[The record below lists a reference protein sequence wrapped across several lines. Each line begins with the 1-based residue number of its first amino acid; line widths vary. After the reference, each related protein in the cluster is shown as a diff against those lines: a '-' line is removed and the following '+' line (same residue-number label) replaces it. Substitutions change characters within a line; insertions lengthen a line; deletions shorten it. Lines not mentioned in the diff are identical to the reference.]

1 MSSMLARYMTRHSW
15 SRLRAASAA
24 LTDLELE
31 YFGER
36 KIRFEINGIDAD
48 ERMAYVEERLREAG
62 IRPKYVPPAD
72 ELAELVADDFDATIQ
87 LRVASVIDSLVDKE
101 AIVTTVTERLR
112 ERLQLTDAEDFIRE
126 RFEEEPAA
134 SWSDVVEA
142 EHDARASDAREE
154 IEAQVREAVVTTVTE
169 ASEADEDGG

>member
-1 MSSMLARYMTRHSW
+1 LSSMLARYMTRHSW

-48 ERMAYVEERLREAG
+48 ERMAYVEERLREAD
-62 IRPKYVPPAD
+62 IRPKYVPPAN

-101 AIVTTVTERLR
+101 AIVTVTR
-112 ERLQLTDAEDFIRE
+112 
-126 RFEEEPAA
+126 
-134 SWSDVVEA
+134 
-142 EHDARASDAREE
+142 
-154 IEAQVREAVVTTVTE
+154 
-169 ASEADEDGG
+169 